1 MGENS
6 VFSFGCFGK
15 VSNNSEFQKG
25 LSFAVG
31 VLAETDDREHPWLSK
46 ISELKIWLNN
56 CFHLKSRLLYITT
69 LEGHKKLCWDQL
81 FSVFRLSLHLVC
93 LLFGTSSLHLS

>member
-6 VFSFGCFGK
+6 VFSFDCFGK

-56 CFHLKSRLLYITT
+56 CFILNRDCCTLLHLKDIKNYAGTS
-69 LEGHKKLCWDQL
+69 CFQL
-81 FSVFRLSLHLVC
+81 FTNLQSR
-93 LLFGTSSLHLS
+93 